1 MRAPLRLFQA
11 FGIEI
16 EFMVV
21 DRETLDV
28 RPVVDRLIH
37 DIAGEFASEVAL
49 DGIALSNELT
59 LHVAELKTDG
69 PAPRLQGLA
78 DRFQEQIRALDERL
92 ARLHARLMP
101 GGMHPWMDP
110 NAEMRLW
117 PHDYNAVYEK
127 FDEIFD
133 CTGHGWA
140 NLQSTHINLPF
151 RGNDELGRLHG
162 AIRVV
167 LPLIPALAASSPI
180 LEGRVGPDLDNRL
193 RAYQGN
199 ARRVPS
205 VSGLVVPEAVFTRR
219 DYEEQILHRI
229 YRDLEPH
236 DPDGILR
243 YEWAN
248 ARGAI
253 VRFDRSAIEIRLVDS
268 QESPRADL
276 AVAAAVVAVVRA
288 LALADPPP
296 GSTHPPA
303 TETLASI
310 LDTTIARGEQAVI
323 EDDAYLGMLGLA
335 APATAGAVWRHLVD
349 RHLRPDPDAAE
360 WLPALDVILE
370 QGPLAR
376 RILRAV
382 EAEPGRGPDPVAG
395 RQPGPAPGLP
405 VDPTRL
411 RAVYR
416 RLCDCL
422 LAGTILSV
430 PD

>member
-1 MRAPLRLFQA
+1 MRPPLRLFQA
-11 FGIEI
+11 FGVEI

-37 DIAGEFASEVAL
+37 GIAGQYASEVEL
-49 DGIALSNELT
+49 GGLALSNELT
-59 LHVAELKTDG
+59 LHVAELKTNG

-78 DRFQEQIRALDERL
+78 DLFQDQVRTLDGRL
-92 ARLHARLMP
+92 ADLDARLMP

-110 NAEMRLW
+110 HTEMRLW

-127 FDEIFD
+127 FDQIFD

-151 RGNDELGRLHG
+151 RGNNELGRLHG
-162 AIRVV
+162 AIRLV

-180 LEGRVGPDLDNRL
+180 RNARVGPDLDNRL

-229 YRDLEPH
+229 YRDLEPY

-253 VRFDRSAIEIRLVDS
+253 VRFDRSAIEIRLVDA
-268 QESPRADL
+268 QECPRADL
-276 AVAAAVVAVVRA
+276 AVTAAIVAAVRA

-296 GSTHPPA
+296 GSTRPPA
-303 TETLASI
+303 TEALAAI
-310 LDTTIARGEQAVI
+310 LDATIGMGERAVI
-323 EDDAYLGMLGLA
+323 EDDAYLAMLGLA
-335 APATAGAVWRHLVD
+335 APASAGDVWRHLVD
-349 RHLRPDPDAAE
+349 THLRPDPDAAE

-376 RILRAV
+376 RILRV
-382 EAEPGRGPDPVAG
+382 MDAEPG
-395 RQPGPAPGLP
+395 QS
-405 VDPTRL
+405 VDPARL
-411 RAVYR
+411 REVYR
-416 RLCDCL
+416 NLCDCL

-430 PD
+430 E

>member
-1 MRAPLRLFQA
+1 MRPPLRLFQA
-11 FGIEI
+11 FGVEI

-21 DRETLDV
+21 DRDTLDV

-37 DIAGEFASEVAL
+37 DIAGEYASEVEL

-59 LHVAELKTDG
+59 LHVAELKTNG

-78 DRFQEQIRALDERL
+78 GRFQDQVRALDERL
-92 ARLHARLMP
+92 ASLDARLMP

-110 NAEMRLW
+110 QEMRLW

-127 FDEIFD
+127 FDDIFD

-162 AIRVV
+162 AIRMV

-180 LEGRVGPDLDNRL
+180 LDGRAGPDLDNRL

-199 ARRVPS
+199 AHRVPS
-205 VSGLVVPEAVFTRR
+205 VAGLVIPEAVFTRR

-229 YRDLEPH
+229 YRDLEAY
-236 DPDGILR
+236 DPEGILR
-243 YEWAN
+243 YEWVN

-253 VRFDRSAIEIRLVDS
+253 VRFDRSAIEIRLVDA
-268 QESPRADL
+268 QECPRADL
-276 AVAAAVVAVVRA
+276 AVAAAVVAAVRA

-296 GSTHPPA
+296 GSTQAPA
-303 TETLASI
+303 TETLAAI
-310 LDTTIARGEQAVI
+310 LDSTIARGEQAVI
-323 EDDAYLGMLGLA
+323 ENDAFLGMLGLS
-335 APATAGAVWRHLVD
+335 APATAGDVWRYLVD
-349 RHLRPDPDAAE
+349 THVRADADAAE
-360 WLPALDVILE
+360 WIPALDVILE

-382 EAEPGRGPDPVAG
+382 NAEPGTALERG
-395 RQPGPAPGLP
+395 
-405 VDPTRL
+405 RL
-411 RAVYR
+411 RDVYR

-422 LAGTILSV
+422 RDGTVLSV
-430 PD
+430 QD

>member
-11 FGIEI
+11 FGVEI

-21 DRETLDV
+21 DRDTLDV
-28 RPVVDRLIH
+28 LPVVDRLIH
-37 DIAGEFASEVAL
+37 GIAGEYASEVEL

-59 LHVAELKTDG
+59 LHVAELKTNG

-78 DRFQEQIRALDERL
+78 DRFQDQVRVLDGRL
-92 ARLHARLMP
+92 AGLHARLMP

-110 NAEMRLW
+110 HTEMRLW

-162 AIRVV
+162 AIRLI

-180 LEGRVGPDLDNRL
+180 LDGRAGPDLDNRL

-205 VSGLVVPEAVFTRR
+205 VSGLVVPETVFTRR

-229 YRDLEPH
+229 YRDLEPY
-236 DPDGILR
+236 DPEGILR
-243 YEWAN
+243 YEWVN

-253 VRFDRSAIEIRLVDS
+253 VRFDRSAIEIRLVDA
-268 QESPRADL
+268 QECPPADL
-276 AVAAAVVAVVRA
+276 AVTAAIVAAVHA
-288 LALADPPP
+288 LALAEPPP
-296 GSTHPPA
+296 GSTRAPE
-303 TETLASI
+303 TEALAAI
-310 LDTTIARGEQAVI
+310 LDATISRGEQAVI
-323 EDDAYLGMLGLA
+323 EDDAFLHMLGLT
-335 APATAGAVWRHLVD
+335 APLTAGDVWRHLVD
-349 RHLRPDPDAAE
+349 THLRPDPEAAE
-360 WLPALDVILE
+360 WLPALDVILD

-376 RILRAV
+376 RILHILDA
-382 EAEPGRGPDPVAG
+382 
-395 RQPGPAPGLP
+395 QPGHALP
-405 VDPTRL
+405 PERL
-411 RAVYR
+411 REVYR
-416 RLCDCL
+416 RLCACL
-422 LAGTILSV
+422 ADGTSLSV
-430 PD
+430 EE

>member
-11 FGIEI
+11 FGVEI

-21 DRETLDV
+21 DRDTLDV
-28 RPVVDRLIH
+28 LPVVDQLIH
-37 DIAGEFASEVAL
+37 GIAGEYASEVEL
-49 DGIALSNELT
+49 DGLALSNELT
-59 LHVAELKTDG
+59 LHVAELKTNG
-69 PAPRLQGLA
+69 PTPRLQGVAAL
-78 DRFQEQIRALDERL
+78 FQEQIRALDQRL
-92 ARLHARLMP
+92 AHLHARLMP

-110 NAEMRLW
+110 HAEMRLW

-151 RGNDELGRLHG
+151 RGNEELGRLHG
-162 AIRVV
+162 AIRLV

-229 YRDLEPH
+229 YRDLEPY

-253 VRFDRSAIEIRLVDS
+253 VRFDRSAIEIRLVDA
-268 QESPRADL
+268 QECPRADL
-276 AVAAAVVAVVRA
+276 AVTAAIVAAVRA

-296 GSTHPPA
+296 GLTRPPA
-303 TETLASI
+303 TEALAAI
-310 LDTTIARGEQAVI
+310 LDATIARGEQAVI
-323 EDDAYLGMLGLA
+323 EDDEYLDKLGLA
-335 APATAGAVWRHLVD
+335 PPMTAGDVWRHLVD
-349 RHLRPDPDAAE
+349 FHMRSDPAAAE

-376 RILRAV
+376 RILHAV
-382 EAEPGRGPDPVAG
+382 GATPGRTAEPA
-395 RQPGPAPGLP
+395 
-405 VDPTRL
+405 RL
-411 RAVYR
+411 RAVYG

-422 LAGTILSV
+422 VDGMILSV
-430 PD
+430 E